1 MIDLYKTI
9 QDLYAEKEKL
19 QRVIAS
25 LVDLQRGVGG
35 DIPLIPKSGK
45 RRGRKSMG
53 DEERQMVS
61 VRMKK
66 YWSVR
71 RHSAL
76 ANEALADLTFEPS
89 DPDDKD
95 FNASLARVSQ
105 GDSATHP

>member
-1 MIDLYKTI
+1 MSVIDLYKTI

-25 LVDLQRGVGG
+25 LVDLQRGVGA
-35 DIPLIPKSGK
+35 DIPVIPKSGK
-45 RRGRKSMG
+45 RRGRKSMS

-71 RHSAL
+71 RHSEL
-76 ANEALADLTFEPS
+76 AHEA
-89 DPDDKD
+89 
-95 FNASLARVSQ
+95 
-105 GDSATHP
+105 